1 MLVTAEIIALQSGA
15 GQSLCTPQ
23 ANTMTKR
30 LTAESI
36 RRGLHTGFVG
46 QQVVCLDSVTSTNDA
61 AKRLAQEGAPEGTLV
76 VAEEQTAGR
85 GRQGRRWIAP
95 AGSSLL
101 LSLVFRPSLTPAG
114 LPQLLMA
121 SSLAVAEA
129 IEDSTG
135 LSVRLKW
142 PNDILLGSKKVGGI
156 LIEAGL
162 SGERTDYAVVGIGLN
177 VNLDTT
183 QIPEIAAS
191 AASLSAEL
199 GRRVPR
205 LRVLHSLLRAMEREY
220 LLLQGGE
227 SPHGRWVARLDQL
240 GHEVE
245 ISTPWRTER
254 GRLDRV
260 SEDGTLILRRLDGT
274 EVPITVGDVT

>member
-1 MLVTAEIIALQSGA
+1 M
-15 GQSLCTPQ
+15 GQ
-23 ANTMTKR
+23 

-36 RRGLHTGFVG
+36 RRELHTEFVG
-46 QQVVCLDSVTSTNDA
+46 RQVVCLDSVSSTNDA
-61 AKRLAQEGAPEGTLV
+61 AKRLAREGAPEGTLV

-85 GRQGRRWIAP
+85 GRQRRKWIAP
-95 AGSSLL
+95 VGSSLL
-101 LSLVFRPSLTPAG
+101 LSLIFRPSLPPAG

-121 SSLAVAEA
+121 SGLAVAEA

-135 LSVRLKW
+135 LPVRLKW
-142 PNDILLGSKKVGGI
+142 PNDILLVGKKAGGI

-162 SGERTDYAVVGIGLN
+162 SGETIDYAVVGIGLN
-177 VNLDTT
+177 VNLDLA
-183 QIPEIAAS
+183 QVPEIAAS
-191 AASLSAEL
+191 ATSLSTAL

-205 LRVLHSLLRAMEREY
+205 LRVLHSLLCSMEREY

-245 ISTPWRTER
+245 INTPWGKER
-254 GRLDRV
+254 GLLERV
-260 SEDGTLILRRLDGT
+260 NEDGALILRRQDGT
-274 EVPITVGDVT
+274 EAPITVGDFT